1 MHSDKKEQL
10 KTQTMMALMAVSF
23 LMTLIYVIPV
33 TAENVFAEKA
43 PKSVASMLRRKTVK
57 VSYIK
62 NKKGNRIEYGKRSG
76 QKSKGYSIF
85 QGSCSDGRYS
95 YHVLYNKKKNT
106 CKVIKVDP
114 KNHRV
119 IKVSPAYKMYHGN
132 DIAYDTKRD
141 RLVIVH
147 GDGDTKRLSIMNPK
161 TLKRKKVVKLSFSR
175 AFKGASRKTA
185 RRIKG
190 VTGIAYDDKN
200 DQFICSVK
208 STFHYVALN
217 KKFKPVRYIR
227 TKTRGNLQKQG
238 MLIVDGRI
246 LRVMNRYK
254 GKKVVGNYIYSYSRK
269 GTLKKRIRIVTGS
282 EVESIYIY
290 GKNMYASTY
299 IEKRKKG
306 KIIKRY
312 SHILKLRKA
321 G

>member
-1 MHSDKKEQL
+1 MHSDKREQF
-10 KTQTMMALMAVSF
+10 KTQSVLVLMTATILMATF
-23 LMTLIYVIPV
+23 FAEPV
-33 TAENVFAEKA
+33 TVEKAFAEKA
-43 PKSVASMLRRKTVK
+43 PKPVASMLRRKTVK
-57 VSYIK
+57 ASYIK
-62 NKKGNRIEYGKRSG
+62 NKKGNRAEYGKLSG
-76 QKSKGYSIF
+76 QKSKGYRIF
-85 QGSCSDGRYS
+85 QGSCSDGKYS

-114 KNHRV
+114 ENHHV

-161 TLKRKKVVKLSFSR
+161 TLKRKKVVSLRFSR
-175 AFKGASRKTA
+175 AFKGAGKKTA

-208 STFHYVALN
+208 STFHYVVLN
-217 KKFKPVRYIR
+217 KKFKPVKFIR
-227 TKTRGNLQKQG
+227 TKTRGKLQKQG

-254 GKKVVGNYIYSYSRK
+254 GKRVVGNYIYSYSRK
-269 GTLKKRIRIVTGS
+269 GTLKKRIRIATGS
-282 EVESIYIY
+282 EVESIYIH
-290 GKNMYASTY
+290 GKKMYASTY
-299 IEKRKKG
+299 VEKWKKG
-306 KIIKRY
+306 KKIKMY
-312 SHILKLRKA
+312 SYILKLRKA